1 MSKTNGKTQHF
12 DLLVKVLMLGNSN
25 VGKTWLL
32 IRYSQ
37 EIEPSSSIATIGIDF
52 KVKFMSI
59 EGSKIKLQ
67 IWDTAGAERFQ
78 SLTSS
83 VYRGA
88 HGVVLIYDVA
98 DRRTFTS
105 IEQWIAQI
113 HRHADT
119 DVNIVLVGN
128 KCDVGADE
136 REVSEEEGQRLA
148 DHFAVPFFEASAKK
162 NVNVEAVFTRLAA
175 EVKHRLAREAIESPT
190 KKKAAGAA
198 SFKATAA
205 DADRGAGGGRSGG
218 CC

>member
-1 MSKTNGKTQHF
+1 MSKANGKTQHF

-52 KVKFMSI
+52 K
-59 EGSKIKLQ
+59 
-67 IWDTAGAERFQ
+67 
-78 SLTSS
+78 
-83 VYRGA
+83 
-88 HGVVLIYDVA
+88 
-98 DRRTFTS
+98 
-105 IEQWIAQI
+105 WIAQI

-175 EVKHRLAREAIESPT
+175 EVKHRLAREAVESPT
-190 KKKAAGAA
+190 KKKGAGAA

-205 DADRGAGGGRSGG
+205 DSVAGGSRSGG